1 VIGVIGQSM
10 LADLFC
16 AGWSLNKQ
24 IRVCQTLSNAAK
36 PEVDAI
42 IDVTKSRVD
51 ANTRVQELDAHV
63 N

>member
-1 VIGVIGQSM
+1 
-10 LADLFC
+10 
-16 AGWSLNKQ
+16 
-24 IRVCQTLSNAAK
+24 
-36 PEVDAI
+36 VDAI